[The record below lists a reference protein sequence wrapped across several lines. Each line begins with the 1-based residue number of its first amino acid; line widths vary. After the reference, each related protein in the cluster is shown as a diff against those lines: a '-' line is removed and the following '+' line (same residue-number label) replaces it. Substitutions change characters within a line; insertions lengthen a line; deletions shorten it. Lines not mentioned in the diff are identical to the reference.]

1 MKERVYISPSKYV
14 QGRNAVQKIGQHLEG
29 IGKTAVVIAD
39 ETVWDIAGNDV
50 VSYLKEA
57 NISTEN
63 VVFNGEASTAEM
75 DRITGIAKEAEASIV
90 IGVGGGKTLDTA
102 KAVSDEVKAF
112 TVIVPTTASTDA
124 PTSALSVVY
133 SDEGVFESYRFYNK
147 NPDLVLLDSKIIA
160 EAPPRFLASGIA
172 DALATYV
179 EVRSVVNNKG
189 NTMAGGQT
197 TLAAQAIAK
206 KCEEVLF
213 DYALLAYESNERKVV
228 TPALEH
234 VIEANTLL
242 SGLGFESGGLGAAH
256 AIHNGFT
263 ALEGEIHHLTHGEK
277 VAFGTL
283 VQLTMEE
290 HSQEEIEKYM
300 ALYMSLDL
308 PITLEDIKLK
318 DVSREDIL
326 KVAET
331 ATAEGETIHQAFS
344 VTAEEVADAIVA
356 TDQYAKSF
364 KGMLGIEEE

>member
-1 MKERVYISPSKYV
+1 MKERVYISPAKYV
-14 QGRNAVQKIGQHLEG
+14 QGRNAIQKIGQHLEG
-29 IGKTAVVIAD
+29 MGERAVVIAD
-39 ETVWDIAGNDV
+39 ETVWKIAGDDV

-57 NISTEN
+57 NINTKN
-63 VVFNGEASTAEM
+63 VVFKGEASPTEM
-75 DRITGIAKEAEASIV
+75 DRIAEIAKEAQASIV

-102 KAVSDEVKAF
+102 KAVSDEVQGY

-133 SDEGVFESYRFYNK
+133 SDEGVFESYRFYSK

-172 DALATYV
+172 DALATFV
-179 EVRSVVNNKG
+179 EVRSVVNNSG
-189 NTMAGGQT
+189 HTMAGGQT
-197 TLAAQAIAK
+197 TLAAQAIAE

-213 DYALLAYESNERKVV
+213 DYALLAYQSNERRVV
-228 TPALEH
+228 TPALEN

-290 HSQEEIEKYM
+290 HPQEEIEQYM
-300 ALYMSLDL
+300 ALYTSLDL
-308 PITLEDIKLK
+308 PISLEDIKLK
-318 DVSREDIL
+318 DASREDIL
-326 KVAET
+326 KVAEA

-344 VTAEEVADAIVA
+344 VTADEVADAIMA

-364 KGMLGIEEE
+364 KGMLQIDG

>member
-14 QGRNAVQKIGQHLEG
+14 QGRNAIQKIGQHLEG
-29 IGKTAVVIAD
+29 IGETALVIAD
-39 ETVWDIAGNDV
+39 ETVWEIAGNDV
-50 VSYLKEA
+50 VSYLKETTI
-57 NISTEN
+57 NTKN
-63 VVFNGEASTAEM
+63 VVFNGEASPKEM
-75 DRITGIAKEAEASIV
+75 DRITEIAKEAEASIV

-102 KAVSDEVKAF
+102 KAVADEVQAYM
-112 TVIVPTTASTDA
+112 VIIPTTASTDA

-133 SDEGVFESYRFYNK
+133 SDEGVFESYRFYKK

-172 DALATYV
+172 DALATFV

-197 TLAAQAIAK
+197 TLAAQAIAE

-213 DYALLAYESNERKVV
+213 DYALLAYQSNERQVV
-228 TPALEH
+228 TPALEN

-290 HSQEEIEKYM
+290 HSQEEIEQYM
-300 ALYMSLDL
+300 ALYMSLNL

-344 VTAEEVADAIVA
+344 VTAEEVADAIIA

-364 KGMLGIEEE
+364 KGMLEIDG